1 MVPVDS
7 VVVGEN
13 YYVALSLSLL
23 GAGHHGWNHQL
34 LQVALKLPTGTVI
47 GQLMEQSAY
56 GQPMTTM
63 GEWDWPQPLTG
74 SNRGITASH
83 SSTVELQE
91 LKVKVSGV
99 SYLG

>member
-1 MVPVDS
+1 MILTLRVLLSHGWWVVMVPVDS

-47 GQLMEQSAY
+47 GQLME
-56 GQPMTTM
+56 
-63 GEWDWPQPLTG
+63 
-74 SNRGITASH
+74 
-83 SSTVELQE
+83 
-91 LKVKVSGV
+91 
-99 SYLG
+99 